1 MGKVVKLTPDERQ
14 RIIGLLESGMSV
26 GETARQ
32 TGRSKAVVSVLG
44 KRAGITVREQ
54 SQTEKARQAAQE
66 YHRDRRLALLDQAF
80 QKAEELLPTITT
92 ARELRDWAVGNAV
105 LTDKRRLET
114 GEVTSRTE
122 TTGAVVIYVPQSP
135 RLARPASQVMDVAP
149 AQLPEGTD

>member
-66 YHRDRRLALLDQAF
+66 YHRERRLALLDRAF

-92 ARELRDWAVGNAV
+92 ARELRDWAIADGVF
-105 LTDKRRLET
+105 TDKRRLET
-114 GEVTSRTE
+114 GEATSRHE
-122 TTGAVVIYVPQSP
+122 QAVVHIYVPQSP
-135 RLARPASQVMDVAP
+135 RLSRPASQVVDVAP
-149 AQLPEGTD
+149 AALPEPD